1 MFHFAK
7 QIILVLV
14 AFIGVFGFS
23 TAVHASGGGAWQV
36 IENPDFSS
44 STNHTVPLVINSNDI
59 PYFAYQDGSN
69 GNKATV
75 MKYNGTDWLTVGNA
89 GFSPDEATGLSLA
102 LDDEDTPYVAFAN
115 VASSS
120 RAMVMNFDGANWVT
134 VGNADFSG
142 AGIADIQIVFS
153 PGGIPYVTFAD
164 ADHHITVMK
173 LHDATWEAVGDP
185 YDAVLG
191 AVPVLAFNSLGT
203 PYVAFSDIGTG
214 APTIIKFDGA
224 NWSLVG
230 TAIASV
236 NLATNVSFAISKTNE
251 LYVGTTDINDY
262 LLRTFTFNG
271 DAWVQIGTTGTV
283 VTSGDTVFGFSPNG
297 TLYIALEDTN
307 NNAIVMKY
315 NGTDWEN
322 VGEPQFSTRAVTMM
336 SLAFLSNGIPYVAYS
351 DWAQNHVIVM
361 GFLPTYPGQVTGLSP
376 STVSP
381 STIGLSW
388 NAPTDNG
395 GAGITGYKI
404 ERESPNGSGFAEIT
418 RVSSAATTYT
428 DTGLTP
434 ATSYNYRVLAINRIG
449 VGSPSAPTEVT
460 TSNVN
465 GTGFVPVA
473 PTAIAPSGFP
483 GGAPLS
489 FTVNLDKHITTN
501 RTITAL
507 LNANSQTVRGYVIS
521 LDPTFAHDG
530 IFPYTADTHSASFTL
545 PNIPGTYTVYFK
557 YYSTTGVYSP
567 LFSQTITYQAP
578 ESINTSLFKRTLKIG
593 SQGADV
599 KALQEFLNS
608 HGFPVAISGAGSKG
622 HETFLFGKQ
631 TARALTQFQEANA
644 APILTPLGLK
654 KGTGILGAAT
664 LQVIMKKSS

>member
-7 QIILVLV
+7 RILLILW
-14 AFIGVFGFS
+14 AFIGVIGFW
-23 TAVHASGGGAWQV
+23 TVANASGGGAWQV

-44 STNHTVPLVINSNDI
+44 STVRTVPIVIDSSDT

-75 MKYNGTDWLTVGNA
+75 MKYNGTDWLTVGIA
-89 GFSPDEATGLSLA
+89 GFSPNEATGLSLA
-102 LDDEDTPYVAFAN
+102 LDAEDTPYVAFAN

-120 RAMVMNFDGANWVT
+120 RAMVMNFDGVNWAT

-153 PGGIPYVTFAD
+153 PGGTPYVTFAD
-164 ADHHITVMK
+164 AEHHITVMK

-224 NWSLVG
+224 NWNLVG
-230 TAIASV
+230 SAIASV

-271 DAWVQIGTTGTV
+271 DEWVQIGTTGTV

-297 TLYIALEDTN
+297 TLYIALEHTN

-361 GFLPTYPGQVTGLSP
+361 GFLPTSPGQVTDLSP

-404 ERESPNGSGFAEIT
+404 ERESPQGNGFSEIA
-418 RVSSAATTYT
+418 RVNSAATTYT

-434 ATSYNYRVLAINRIG
+434 ATSYNYRIFAINRIG
-449 VGSPSAPTEVT
+449 VGSASPGKEVT
-460 TSNVN
+460 TSNVS
-465 GTGFVPVA
+465 GTGFVPVI
-473 PTAIAPSGFP
+473 PTAFTPPSSVGS
-483 GGAPLS
+483 APLS
-489 FTVNLDKHITTN
+489 FTVNSGSSITSN
-501 RTITAL
+501 RTITAF
-507 LNANSQTVRGYVIS
+507 LNANPQTVRGYVIS
-521 LDPTFAHDG
+521 LDPTFAHDS
-530 IFPYTADTHSASFTL
+530 IFPYTADTHTAPFTL
-545 PNIPGTYTVYFK
+545 PNVSGTYTVYFK

-578 ESINTSLFKRTLKIG
+578 ESINTRLFKRTLKIG

-608 HGFPVAISGAGSKG
+608 HGYPVAISGAGSKG

-631 TARALTQFQEANA
+631 TAAALTQFQEANA
-644 APILTPLGLK
+644 ATILTPLGLK